1 MKLLRTTT
9 IIFVLVMIVGIIF
22 FVRRINKTEYG
33 RKDVVYYNDQLH
45 NVQADLLLG
54 VSEEEIEKKYN
65 CSIIMSTNPDEPELI
80 KLISKRALVMDI
92 TRDGDIIG
100 KVAWTDIEDDLENQ
114 KSSLI
119 RSVIIIWV
127 IIMVGVL
134 GIMLMIYLFMI
145 RPVNEMKG
153 YSEEIARGKLDAPIP
168 IHRNNIFGSF
178 TESFDIMREELKAS
192 KEREMQA
199 EKAKKEMVAELSHDI
214 KTPVATI
221 QTTCEV
227 MKLKAERK
235 LEKTLNANNNPQDDP
250 TRTIA
255 ETDETVA
262 EAKDIIE
269 KVDMISAKADVI
281 NQLMQ
286 NIFHATLDELDHIHV
301 EKREESSLIIK
312 EYFDRMNMNVSL
324 TLEND
329 IPECLIY
336 MDKLRMEQVFDNIIG
351 NSMKYA
357 GTDINV
363 IFGEAT
369 GAKRS
374 DGGNDR
380 FLKITVRDHGPGVPE
395 EELPLIVEKYYRGG
409 DVRDKTGYGIGLYL
423 VKTYMEKQG
432 GGMEYY
438 NDNGFVV
445 ELYFKKVGC

>member
-33 RKDVVYYNDQLH
+33 KKDVVYYNDQLH

-92 TRDGDIIG
+92 MRDGDIIG

-145 RPVNEMKG
+145 RPVNEMKE
-153 YSEEIARGKLDAPIP
+153 YSEEIARGNLDAPIP
-168 IHRNNIFGSF
+168 IHRNNTFGSF

-199 EKAKKEMVAELSHDI
+199 DKAKKEMVAELSHDI

-235 LEKTLNANNNPQDDP
+235 LEKTLKANDRNDSQNDSV
-250 TRTIA
+250 RNSGG
-255 ETDETVA
+255 TDGGA
-262 EAKDIIE
+262 RLA
-269 KVDMISAKADVI
+269 SAVLAGSAGVI
-281 NQLMQ
+281 NSV
-286 NIFHATLDELDHIHV
+286 T
-301 EKREESSLIIK
+301 
-312 EYFDRMNMNVSL
+312 
-324 TLEND
+324 T
-329 IPECLIY
+329 
-336 MDKLRMEQVFDNIIG
+336 
-351 NSMKYA
+351 
-357 GTDINV
+357 
-363 IFGEAT
+363 
-369 GAKRS
+369 
-374 DGGNDR
+374 
-380 FLKITVRDHGPGVPE
+380 
-395 EELPLIVEKYYRGG
+395 
-409 DVRDKTGYGIGLYL
+409 
-423 VKTYMEKQG
+423 
-432 GGMEYY
+432 
-438 NDNGFVV
+438 
-445 ELYFKKVGC
+445 